1 MNTELAELRTDGE
14 CPQIDVSFSR
24 FAPQQSSRHSCRGLP
39 CCSEWGTF
47 SFMHTCIPY
56 CVCSW
61 SLGKS
66 LGSGSLD
73 LPVLICQIKTRIG
86 RKLGEMG
93 SMCPHWEGQIKAVD
107 IPDLSG
113 GRIRTGSK
121 GGEACSEQLW
131 KGGGLDPAVSA
142 LVLQTGPCV
151 LERWSLCECNL
162 SLTSNCPCQKG
173 DLHYLRV
180 PHSGTPS
187 NPGAMMKV
195 KQEAQTK
202 ASPL

>member
-1 MNTELAELRTDGE
+1 MS
-14 CPQIDVSFSR
+14 VSPDLHLSR
-24 FAPQQSSRHSCRGLP
+24 AADIAAVVCHVVVSGAPSHSCTPAFL
-39 CCSEWGTF
+39 TA
-47 SFMHTCIPY
+47 
-56 CVCSW
+56 CVAE
-61 SLGKS
+61 S

-93 SMCPHWEGQIKAVD
+93 SMCPHWEGPIKAVD
-107 IPDLSG
+107 IPDLSW
-113 GRIRTGSK
+113 GRLRTGSK

>member
-1 MNTELAELRTDGE
+1 
-14 CPQIDVSFSR
+14 
-24 FAPQQSSRHSCRGLP
+24 
-39 CCSEWGTF
+39 
-47 SFMHTCIPY
+47 
-56 CVCSW
+56 
-61 SLGKS
+61 
-66 LGSGSLD
+66 
-73 LPVLICQIKTRIG
+73 
-86 RKLGEMG
+86 
-93 SMCPHWEGQIKAVD
+93 MCPHWEGQIKAVD

-131 KGGGLDPAVSA
+131 KGVGLDPAVSA

-162 SLTSNCPCQKG
+162 SLTSNCPYQKD

-187 NPGAMMKV
+187 DPGAVMKV